1 MPKARQ
7 FAECLKT
14 IKEKKQSKEEEKKK
28 KKKLNHREEAK
39 LFTDIR
45 LPTQN
50 KTKSYCLLQRAK
62 GSNSPQAMKQNSA

>member
-28 KKKLNHREEAK
+28 KKKA
-39 LFTDIR
+39 
-45 LPTQN
+45 
-50 KTKSYCLLQRAK
+50 
-62 GSNSPQAMKQNSA
+62 